1 MAQELGRIERPAAA
15 QYQGKRKLLL
25 VPLIYALPTE
35 AEEGRAVLDKYWEQ
49 VQSQIAALELRLGQL
64 RRIYHEGLTQGGPD
78 GLKHLE
84 MLDQGSYHLAQA
96 RSQAGTTLEVT
107 EDPELLAEIL
117 DLQRFL
123 TLPLASEKVARR
135 IHEWFSESNRSR
147 YEYIA
152 RQIDSTLRE
161 NETGLLL
168 INERHQV
175 QFPADIEV
183 FYVAPPAL
191 DEFRRWL
198 QDWVSQQRH
207 QVGDEGRK
215 TEDEGQ

>member
-1 MAQELGRIERPAAA
+1 MTQELGRIERPAAA

-25 VPLIYALPTE
+25 VPLLYSPPTE
-35 AEEGRAVLDKYWEQ
+35 TEEGQAVLDRYWEQ
-49 VQSQIAALELRLGQL
+49 VRSQIASLELRLGQL
-64 RRIYHEGLTQGGPD
+64 RHIYHESLAQGGPD
-78 GLKHLE
+78 GLKQLE
-84 MLDQGSYHLAQA
+84 IADQRSYQFVQA
-96 RSQAGTTLEVT
+96 RCQSGATLEAT

-123 TLPLASEKVARR
+123 VMPFASEKVARR
-135 IHEWFSESNRSR
+135 IQEWFSESNRSR
-147 YEYIA
+147 YDYIA
-152 RQIDSTLRE
+152 RQIDATLRE

-198 QDWVSQQRH
+198 QDWLAQR
-207 QVGDEGRK
+207 QAGEGRK
-215 TEDEGQ
+215 AEDE